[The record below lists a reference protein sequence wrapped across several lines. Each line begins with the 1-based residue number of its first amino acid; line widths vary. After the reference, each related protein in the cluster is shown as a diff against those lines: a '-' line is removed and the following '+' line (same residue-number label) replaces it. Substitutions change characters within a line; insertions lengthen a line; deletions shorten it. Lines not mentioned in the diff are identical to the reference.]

1 MLRYI
6 SFLQAN
12 VAIYRDIWFIFY
24 RQMSFQMSRH
34 PRKGQI
40 LIGVSRD
47 GSRWCIPVVIGWST
61 LSDVSGEASG
71 AVSRW
76 GEKGWLLGAVPPDLW

>member
-34 PRKGQI
+34 PRKGQEGLPPPHRKQKHTSVTAVTSVI
-40 LIGVSRD
+40 RD
-47 GSRWCIPVVIGWST
+47 
-61 LSDVSGEASG
+61 
-71 AVSRW
+71 
-76 GEKGWLLGAVPPDLW
+76 